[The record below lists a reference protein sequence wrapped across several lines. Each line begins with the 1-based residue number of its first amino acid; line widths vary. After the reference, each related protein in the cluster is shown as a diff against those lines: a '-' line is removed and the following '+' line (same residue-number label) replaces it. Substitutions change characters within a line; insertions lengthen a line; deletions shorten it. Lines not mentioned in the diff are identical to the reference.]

1 MSKKKIENLVKKI
14 KEAYS
19 DVRDSWDDDQEKE
32 RKKLAKKKEKLD
44 LKEAQRILKI
54 CLRCAKL
61 GSSFEWFVINDD
73 VAKILRRAGLV
84 VTNETTTEGDSK
96 KISWPVG

>member
-1 MSKKKIENLVKKI
+1 MSKKKIERLAKKI
-14 KEAYS
+14 KEAYA
-19 DVRDSWDDDQEKE
+19 DVKDSWADDAEKE
-32 RKKLAKKKEKLD
+32 RKKIAKQMDKKN

-54 CLRCAKL
+54 CLRCAKQ
-61 GSSFEWFVINDD
+61 GSAFEWFVINED

-84 VTNETTTEGDSK
+84 VTNETTVEGDSK